1 MICDVVECFGLT
13 PHGYL
18 GLGSGGHRPFG
29 FYLWEKPIEW
39 DETPHEAVQT
49 LAAAM
54 FGRSMAW
61 DDAVEIG
68 MRMRNEHTRVFTFT
82 VAVQPDAMRHVARG
96 VQWLSPAYLR
106 AAMQS
111 SWRNALFSDE
121 LQSHASAVL
130 EGLARWERWAQP
142 I

>member
-1 MICDVVECFGLT
+1 MICDVVECLGLT

-39 DETPHEAVQT
+39 DETPHEAVRT
-49 LAAAM
+49 LATAM
-54 FGRSMAW
+54 FGEAMAW
-61 DDAVEIG
+61 DDAVEVG
-68 MRMRNEHTRVFTFT
+68 MRMRSEHVSVFTFA
-82 VAVQPDAMRHVARG
+82 VAVQPKSMRHAARG

-106 AAMQS
+106 AAMPS
-111 SWRNALFSDE
+111 PWRDTLFSPD
-121 LQSHASAVL
+121 LLPHALAVL
-130 EGLARWERWAQP
+130 EGVARWERWAQP